1 MLARFFI
8 DRPVFAWVISI
19 IIMLAGIA
27 SIMSLPVAQYPSI
40 APPVISVSTTYTGAD
55 AETVENSVTQILEQ
69 QLTGLDGLL
78 YFSSSSTSDGGASVN
93 ITFEQG
99 TDSDYAQVQVQNKV
113 EQVNSRFPESVQSQG
128 VTVTKSNTDFLLVT
142 AVYDSTD
149 TVSAFDISDYI
160 SSNMQD
166 SIARIEGVGDTRV
179 FGSEYAMRI
188 WLDPTKLA
196 AYELM
201 PSDITSAL
209 GAQNIQVP
217 AGNIGAIPSADSQEL
232 NATVTA
238 QSMMS
243 TPEQFRNIIVKYDAT
258 GANVLLSDVARVEI
272 GSESYSAIPRL
283 NGHPASG
290 IAVMLSPGAN
300 ALDTATRV
308 KEKVAELATNLP
320 DGYEVTFPRDSTDF
334 IKISINEV
342 VHTLAEA
349 VVLVVLVMWLFLQNW
364 RATLIPAI
372 AVPVVLLGTFGV
384 LSAFGFSINTLT
396 MFGIVLSIG
405 LLVDDAIVVVE
416 NVERLMEEENLSP
429 RDATIKSM
437 SEITGALIGI
447 AVVLSAVFLP
457 MAFFGGS
464 IGVIYK
470 QFSVAIVSSMILS
483 VIVAL
488 TLSPTLCASLL
499 KHKTPSE
506 KHGDKLGKSESKGKR
521 QSFFGWF
528 NTKFDNMSNAYAG
541 RVGRMVNQKVRW
553 MIVYAVIIGVLG
565 ALIVR
570 MPTGFLPQEDQG
582 SVMFQV
588 NLPPGA
594 SIKRT
599 RAVGEQITD
608 YLMTEET
615 NTVIRA
621 FSISGFN
628 FSGSGQNAGMGFVS
642 LSPWD
647 DRTEDDESADAL
659 INRMNKNLST
669 IRDANVFALSQPVIQ
684 GLGQSNG
691 FTFELQAAAGT
702 SRDELTSLKSELLNK
717 ARQNELFVGI
727 RDGAL
732 SDTPQLKID
741 IDNGKATALGVSLS
755 DVADTLTSAW
765 AGSYVNDFIDDGRVK
780 KVYIESDAQ
789 YRSKP
794 EDLNEWYVR
803 GTNADGETTMTSFEA
818 FSSSSWSSA
827 PQSLS
832 RFNGI
837 ASYQIQ
843 GAAASGVSSGQ
854 AMAEMERLVD
864 EVGQGKLTYAWSGL
878 SYQEKLSSGQS
889 STLYAISILVVFL
902 ALAALYESWSVPFSV
917 IMVIPLGVVGAALAS
932 TMRGVDNDIYFQVA
946 LLTTIGLAAKNA
958 ILIVEFAEASYQ
970 KGMSLI
976 DAAVNAAKL
985 RLRPIIMTSL
995 AFMFGILPLAISSG
1009 AGANS
1014 RISIGTGIIGGTFT
1028 ATVLGIFLVPM
1039 FFVLVRGLFPKRR
1052 TIYNND
1058 GSEVGGEQTAGAA
1071 STKQLENGHD

>member
-19 IIMLAGIA
+19 IIMLSGIA
-27 SIMSLPVAQYPSI
+27 SIMSLPIAQYPSV

-55 AETVENSVTQILEQ
+55 AQTVENSVTQILEQ

-78 YFSSSSTSDGGASVN
+78 YFSSSSTSDGSASVD
-93 ITFEQG
+93 ITFEQD
-99 TDSDYAQVQVQNKV
+99 TDADYAQVQVQNKV
-113 EQVNSRFPESVQSQG
+113 EQVTSRFPESVQSEG
-128 VTVTKSNTDFLLVT
+128 VTVTKSNTDFLLVV
-142 AVYDSTD
+142 ALYDSKDQSTA
-149 TVSAFDISDYI
+149 SDISDYI
-160 SSNMQD
+160 SSNIED
-166 SIARIEGVGDTRV
+166 ALARVEGVGDTRV

-201 PSDITSAL
+201 PSDVSSAL
-209 GAQNIQVP
+209 ETQNVQVA
-217 AGNIGAIPSADSQEL
+217 AGNIGASPSLANQEL

-243 TPEQFRNIIVKYDAT
+243 KPEQFKNIILKYDAT
-258 GANVLLSDVARVEI
+258 GASVLLSDVARVEL
-272 GSESYSAIPRL
+272 GSESYNIISKL
-283 NGHPASG
+283 NGHPSSG
-290 IAVMLSPGAN
+290 IAIMLSPGAN
-300 ALDTATRV
+300 ALDTATAV
-308 KEKVAELATNLP
+308 KNKVAELQQSLP
-320 DGYEVTFPRDSTDF
+320 DGYDIAFPRDSTNF
-334 IKISINEV
+334 IKISISEV
-342 VHTLAEA
+342 VHTLGEA
-349 VVLVVLVMWLFLQNW
+349 VILVVLVMWLFLQNW

-457 MAFFGGS
+457 MAFFSGS
-464 IGVIYK
+464 TGVIYQ

-488 TLSPTLCASLL
+488 TLSPTLCATFL
-499 KHKTPSE
+499 KHKTPKKNGTTSRISLFTRFNTMF
-506 KHGDKLGKSESKGKR
+506 DKLSESYSSK
-521 QSFFGWF
+521 
-528 NTKFDNMSNAYAG
+528 
-541 RVGRMVNQKVRW
+541 VGRIINKKLRW
-553 MIVYAVIIGVLG
+553 VVVYAVIIGVLG
-565 ALIVR
+565 VLIVR
-570 MPTGFLPQEDQG
+570 MPTGFLPNEDQG
-582 SVMFQV
+582 SIMFQV
-588 NLPPGA
+588 NLPQGA

-599 RAVGEQITD
+599 RAVVDQVQE
-608 YLMTEET
+608 YLLTEE
-615 NTVIRA
+615 NEVVNKA
-621 FSISGFN
+621 FAISGFN
-628 FSGSGQNAGMGFVS
+628 FSGTGQNAGMGFVA
-642 LSPWD
+642 LYPWD

-659 INRMNKNLST
+659 IGRINKNLSG
-669 IRDANVFALSQPVIQ
+669 IRDASVFALSQAVIQ

-702 SRDELTSLKSELLNK
+702 SRAELTELKNKLLVQARQSQLLNSL
-717 ARQNELFVGI
+717 REGT
-727 RDGAL
+727 L
-732 SDTPQLKID
+732 SDTPQLNIE
-741 IDNGKATALGVSLS
+741 IDNVKATSLGLDLS
-755 DVADTLTSAW
+755 DVSSTLTSAW

-789 YRSKP
+789 YRATP
-794 EDLNEWYVR
+794 EALNQWYVR
-803 GTNADGETTMTSFEA
+803 GQNADGDTTMTSFEA

-827 PQSLS
+827 PQTLS

-843 GAAASGVSSGQ
+843 GSAASGVSSGQ
-854 AMAEMERLVD
+854 AMAEMERLAD
-864 EVGQGKLTYAWSGL
+864 EVGQGKLSYSWSGL
-878 SYQEKLSSGQS
+878 SYQEKISSGQS
-889 STLYAISILVVFL
+889 TMLYAISILVVFL

-917 IMVIPLGVVGAALAS
+917 IMVIPLGLVGAALAS
-932 TMRGVDNDIYFQVA
+932 TLRGLENDIYFQVA
-946 LLTTIGLAAKNA
+946 LLTTIGLSAKNA

-970 KGMSLI
+970 KGMSLF

-995 AFMFGILPLAISSG
+995 AFMFGILPLAVSTG

-1014 RISIGTGIIGGTFT
+1014 RISIGTGILGGTFT
-1028 ATVLGIFLVPM
+1028 ATILGIFLVPM
-1039 FFVLVRGLFPKRR
+1039 FFVLVRGLFPSRR
-1052 TIYNND
+1052 PVYGD
-1058 GSEVGGEQTAGAA
+1058 DGEQQQTLVQPTQQVE
-1071 STKQLENGHD
+1071 SDHE

>member
-19 IIMLAGIA
+19 IIMLTGIA
-27 SIMSLPVAQYPSI
+27 SILSLPIAQYPTI
-40 APPVISVSTTYTGAD
+40 APPVISVSTSYTGAD
-55 AETVENSVTQILEQ
+55 AQTVENSVTQILEQ

-78 YFSSSSTSDGGASVN
+78 YFSSTSTSDGSASIQV
-93 ITFEQG
+93 TFDES

-113 EQVNSRFPESVQSQG
+113 DQVTTRLPESVQTEG

-142 AVYDSTD
+142 AVYDATD
-149 TVSAFDISDYI
+149 QVSAFDIADYI
-160 SSNMQD
+160 ASNMQD
-166 SIARIEGVGDTRV
+166 SLARVEGVGDTRV
-179 FGSEYAMRI
+179 FGAEYAMRI

-196 AYELM
+196 AYQLM
-201 PSDITSAL
+201 PSDIVSAL
-209 GAQNIQVP
+209 NAQNVQVP
-217 AGNIGAIPSADSQEL
+217 AGNIGATPALPTQEL

-243 TPEQFRNIIVKYDAT
+243 SPDEFRNIIVKYDAS
-258 GANVLLSDVARVEI
+258 GANILLSDVARVEL
-272 GSESYSAIPRL
+272 GSESYDAIPRL

-290 IAVMLSPGAN
+290 IAIMLSPGAN

-308 KEKVAELATNLP
+308 KDKVAELSASLP
-320 DGYEVTFPRDSTDF
+320 DGWEVTFPRDSTEF
-334 IKISINEV
+334 IKISISEV

-384 LSAFGFSINTLT
+384 LSAFGYSINTLT

-416 NVERLMEEENLSP
+416 NVERLMREKNLSP
-429 RDATIKSM
+429 RDATIESM
-437 SEITGALIGI
+437 SEISSALVGI

-464 IGVIYK
+464 TGVIYK
-470 QFSVAIVSSMILS
+470 QFSIAIVSSMTLS
-483 VIVAL
+483 VVVAL
-488 TLSPTLCASLL
+488 TLSPTLCANLL
-499 KHKTPSE
+499 THNHVSDRQKGFFAAFNRIFDRMTESYTGAVANIVASKI
-506 KHGDKLGKSESKGKR
+506 KWILVYGIIVALLG
-521 QSFFGWF
+521 F
-528 NTKFDNMSNAYAG
+528 
-541 RVGRMVNQKVRW
+541 
-553 MIVYAVIIGVLG
+553 
-565 ALIVR
+565 LIMR
-570 MPTGFLPQEDQG
+570 LPTGFLPQEDQG
-582 SVMFQV
+582 STMFQI

-599 RAVGEQITD
+599 RAVAEQVEN
-608 YLMTEET
+608 YLMTEEKDI
-615 NTVIRA
+615 VIRA

-628 FSGSGQNAGMGFVS
+628 FTGTGQNAGMGFVS
-642 LSPWD
+642 LTPWD

-659 INRMNKNLST
+659 IARMNKNLAS
-669 IRDANVFALSQPVIQ
+669 IRDANIFAMAQPVIQ
-684 GLGQSNG
+684 GLGQSDG
-691 FTFELQAAAGT
+691 FTFELQAAPGT
-702 SRDELTSLKSELLNK
+702 SREELTALKNELLNR
-717 ARQNELFVGI
+717 ARQSNLLTSI
-727 RDGAL
+727 REGAL

-741 IDNGKATALGVSLS
+741 IDNAKATSLGLSLS
-755 DVADTLTSAW
+755 DVASTLTSAW

-780 KVYIESDAQ
+780 KVYIESDAN

-794 EDLNEWYVR
+794 EDLGEWYVR
-803 GTNADGETTMTSFEA
+803 GQNAQGETTMTP
-818 FSSSSWSSA
+818 FSEFATVSWSSA
-827 PQSLS
+827 PQTMS

-837 ASYQIQ
+837 ASYEIQ

-854 AMAEMERLVD
+854 AMAEMERLTE
-864 EVGQGKLTYAWSGL
+864 EVGQGKLTYAWSGM

-917 IMVIPLGVVGAALAS
+917 IMVIPLGVIGAALAA
-932 TMRGVDNDIYFQVA
+932 TMRGLENDIYFQVA
-946 LLTTIGLAAKNA
+946 LLTTIGLASKNA
-958 ILIVEFAEASYQ
+958 ILIVEFAESSYQ
-970 KGMSLI
+970 SGMSLI
-976 DAAVNAAKL
+976 NAAIHAAKL

-995 AFMFGILPLAISSG
+995 AFIFGTLPLAISTG

-1014 RISIGTGIIGGTFT
+1014 RISIGTGIVGGTIT

-1039 FFVLVRGLFPKRR
+1039 FFVLIRGFFPKRR
-1052 TIYNND
+1052 SIHQ
-1058 GSEVGGEQTAGAA
+1058 S
-1071 STKQLENGHD
+1071 

>member
-19 IIMLAGIA
+19 IIMLTGIA
-27 SIMSLPVAQYPSI
+27 SIMSLPIAQYPSV

-55 AETVENSVTQILEQ
+55 AQTVENSVTQILEQ

-78 YFSSSSTSDGGASVN
+78 YFSSSSTSDGSASVD
-93 ITFEQG
+93 ITFEQD
-99 TDSDYAQVQVQNKV
+99 TDADYAQVQVQNKV
-113 EQVNSRFPESVQSQG
+113 EQVSSRFPEAVQSQG
-128 VTVTKSNTDFLLVT
+128 VTVTKSNTDFLLVV
-142 AVYDSTD
+142 AVYDATD
-149 TVSAFDISDYI
+149 QATAADISDYI
-160 SSNMQD
+160 TSNMED
-166 SIARIEGVGDTRV
+166 SLARVEGVGDTRV

-201 PSDITSAL
+201 ASDITSAL
-209 GAQNIQVP
+209 QAQNVQVP
-217 AGNIGAIPSADSQEL
+217 AGNIGASPTLATQEL

-243 TPEQFRNIIVKYDAT
+243 TPEEFRNIIVKYDST
-258 GANVLLSDVARVEI
+258 GANVLLSDVARVEM
-272 GSESYSAIPRL
+272 GSETYGVISRL
-283 NGHPASG
+283 NGHPSSG
-290 IAVMLSPGAN
+290 IAIMLSPGAN
-300 ALDTATRV
+300 ALDTATAV
-308 KEKVAELATNLP
+308 KSKVAELADKLP
-320 DGYEVTFPRDSTDF
+320 TGYETAFPKDSTEF
-334 IKISINEV
+334 IKISITEV

-416 NVERLMEEENLSP
+416 NVERLMEDENLSP

-464 IGVIYK
+464 TGVIYK

-488 TLSPTLCASLL
+488 TLSPTLCATLL
-499 KHKTPSE
+499 KHKAPKKSG
-506 KHGDKLGKSESKGKR
+506 GDKSQQGQR
-521 QSFFGWF
+521 TSFFGKF
-528 NTKFDNMSNAYAG
+528 NAMFNHLTTSYTG
-541 RVGRMVNQKVRW
+541 HVGRIVNQKFRW
-553 MIVYAVIIGVLG
+553 LVVYAIIIGVLSV
-565 ALIVR
+565 LIIR
-570 MPTGFLPQEDQG
+570 MPTGFLPNEDQG
-582 SVMFQV
+582 SIMFQV
-588 NLPPGA
+588 NLPEGA

-599 RAVGEQITD
+599 RAAVEQVED
-608 YLMTEET
+608 YLINEESA
-615 NTVIRA
+615 VVDKA
-621 FSISGFN
+621 FSIAGFN
-628 FSGSGQNAGMGFVS
+628 FSGTGQNAGMGFVS
-642 LSPWD
+642 MYSWD

-659 INRMNKNLST
+659 IERINRNLSS
-669 IRDANVFALSQPVIQ
+669 IRDASVFALSQAVIQ

-702 SRDELTSLKSELLNK
+702 SRDELTTLKNELLTRARQSELITS
-717 ARQNELFVGI
+717 I
-727 RDGAL
+727 REGAL

-741 IDNGKATALGVSLS
+741 IDNSKASALGLS
-755 DVADTLTSAW
+755 MADISDTLTSAW

-780 KVYIESDAQ
+780 KVYIESESA
-789 YRSKP
+789 YRAKP
-794 EDLNEWYVR
+794 EDLHEWYVR
-803 GTNADGETTMTSFEA
+803 GTNADGDTTMTSFEA
-818 FSSSSWSSA
+818 FSSASWSSA

-843 GAAASGVSSGQ
+843 GSAASGVSSGE

-864 EVGQGKLTYAWSGL
+864 EVGQGKLAYSWSGL
-878 SYQEKLSSGQS
+878 SYQEKIASGQS
-889 STLYAISILVVFL
+889 TMLYAISILVVFL

-932 TMRGVDNDIYFQVA
+932 TLRGLENDIYFQVA
-946 LLTTIGLAAKNA
+946 LLTTIGLASKNA
-958 ILIVEFAEASYQ
+958 ILIVEFAEESYQ

-976 DAAVNAAKL
+976 EAAVNAARL

-995 AFMFGILPLAISSG
+995 AFMFGILPLATSSG

-1014 RISIGTGIIGGTFT
+1014 RISIGTGIIGGTLT

-1052 TIYNND
+1052 PVYHDTDNKHP
-1058 GSEVGGEQTAGAA
+1058 EHALVQT
-1071 STKQLENGHD
+1071 QLENGHD

>member
-1 MLARFFI
+1 MFARFFI

-19 IIMLAGIA
+19 IIMLTGLA
-27 SIMSLPVAQYPSI
+27 SIMSLPIAQYPSV

-55 AETVENSVTQILEQ
+55 AQTVENSVTQILEQ

-78 YFSSSSTSDGGASVN
+78 YFSSSSTSDGSASVD
-93 ITFEQG
+93 ITFEQD
-99 TDSDYAQVQVQNKV
+99 TDADYAQVQVQNKV
-113 EQVNSRFPESVQSQG
+113 EQVSSRFPEAVQSEG
-128 VTVTKSNTDFLLVT
+128 VTVTKSNTDFLLVVS
-142 AVYDSTD
+142 VYDANDQVT
-149 TVSAFDISDYI
+149 AADISDYI
-160 SSNMQD
+160 SSNMED
-166 SIARIEGVGDTRV
+166 SLARVEGVGDTRV

-201 PSDITSAL
+201 PSDVTSAL
-209 GAQNIQVP
+209 TAQNVQVP
-217 AGNIGAIPSADSQEL
+217 AGNLGASPTLPNQEL

-243 TPEQFRNIIVKYDAT
+243 TAEEFRNIILKYSST
-258 GANVLLSDVARVEI
+258 GANVLLSDVARVEK
-272 GSESYSAIPRL
+272 GSESYGVISRL
-283 NGHPASG
+283 NSHPASG
-290 IAVMLSPGAN
+290 IAIMLSPGAN
-300 ALDTATRV
+300 ALDTATAV
-308 KEKVAELATNLP
+308 KNKVAELAANMP
-320 DGYEVTFPRDSTDF
+320 AGYEIAFPKDSTEF
-334 IKISINEV
+334 IKISITEV

-416 NVERLMEEENLSP
+416 NVERLMEDENLSP

-464 IGVIYK
+464 TGVIYK

-488 TLSPTLCASLL
+488 TLSPTLCATLL
-499 KHKTPSE
+499 KHKSPKNS
-506 KHGDKLGKSESKGKR
+506 GDKNQRKTKR
-521 QSFFGWF
+521 TSFFAKF
-528 NTKFDNMSNAYAG
+528 NAMFDKLTASYSN
-541 RVGRMVNQKVRW
+541 RVGRIVNQKFRW
-553 MIVYAVIIGVLG
+553 LVVYAIIIGALSVL
-565 ALIVR
+565 IIR
-570 MPTGFLPQEDQG
+570 MPTGFLPNEDQG
-582 SVMFQV
+582 SIMFQV
-588 NLPPGA
+588 NLAEGA

-599 RAVGEQITD
+599 SAAVAQVED
-608 YLMTEET
+608 YLLNEET
-615 NTVIRA
+615 DVVDRA

-628 FSGSGQNAGMGFVS
+628 FSGTGQNAGMGFIS
-642 LSPWD
+642 LHPWD

-659 INRMNKNLST
+659 INRINKNLSGM
-669 IRDANVFALSQPVIQ
+669 RDASVFALNQAVIQ

-702 SRDELTSLKSELLNK
+702 TRDELTALKNELMSRAQQSELITSV
-717 ARQNELFVGI
+717 RE
-727 RDGAL
+727 GAL
-732 SDTPQLKID
+732 SNTPQLNID
-741 IDNGKATALGVSLS
+741 IDNRKANALGLAMS
-755 DVADTLTSAW
+755 DISNTLTAAW

-780 KVYIESDAQ
+780 KVYVESDAQ

-794 EDLNEWYVR
+794 RDLNDWYVR
-803 GTNADGETTMTSFEA
+803 GSNADGETTMTSFET
-818 FSSSSWSSA
+818 FSTYSWSSA

-843 GAAASGVSSGQ
+843 GSAASGVSSGE
-854 AMAEMERLVD
+854 AMAEMERLVE
-864 EVGQGKLTYAWSGL
+864 EVGQGKLAYSWSGL
-878 SYQEKLSSGQS
+878 SYQEEIASGQS
-889 STLYAISILVVFL
+889 TTLYAISILVVFL

-932 TMRGVDNDIYFQVA
+932 TLRGLENDIYFQVA

-958 ILIVEFAEASYQ
+958 ILIVEFAEESYQ

-976 DAAVNAAKL
+976 DSAVNAARL

-995 AFMFGILPLAISSG
+995 AFMFGILPLATSTG

-1014 RISIGTGIIGGTFT
+1014 RISIGTGIIGGTLT
-1028 ATVLGIFLVPM
+1028 ATLLGIFLVPM
-1039 FFVLVRGLFPKRR
+1039 FFVLVRGLFPARR
-1052 TIYNND
+1052 PVYSDTIN
-1058 GSEVGGEQTAGAA
+1058 EHTEQV
-1071 STKQLENGHD
+1071 SSQKQLENGHD

>member
-1 MLARFFI
+1 MFARFFI

-19 IIMLAGIA
+19 IIMLTGLA
-27 SIMSLPVAQYPSI
+27 SIMSLPIAQYPSV

-55 AETVENSVTQILEQ
+55 AQTVENSVTQILEQ

-78 YFSSSSTSDGGASVN
+78 YFSSSSTSDGSASVD
-93 ITFEQG
+93 ITFEQN
-99 TDSDYAQVQVQNKV
+99 TDADYAQVQVQNKV
-113 EQVNSRFPESVQSQG
+113 EQVSSRFPEAVQSEG
-128 VTVTKSNTDFLLVT
+128 VTVTKSNTDFLLVVS
-142 AVYDSTD
+142 VYDANDQVT
-149 TVSAFDISDYI
+149 AADISDYI
-160 SSNMQD
+160 SSNMED
-166 SIARIEGVGDTRV
+166 SLARVEGVGDTRV

-196 AYELM
+196 AYDLM
-201 PSDITSAL
+201 PSDVTSAL
-209 GAQNIQVP
+209 TAQNVQVP
-217 AGNIGAIPSADSQEL
+217 AGSLGASPTLPNQEL

-243 TPEQFRNIIVKYDAT
+243 TADEFRNIILKYSST
-258 GANVLLSDVARVEI
+258 GANVLLSDVARVEK
-272 GSESYSAIPRL
+272 GSESYGVISRL
-283 NGHPASG
+283 NSHPASG
-290 IAVMLSPGAN
+290 IAIMLSPGAN
-300 ALDTATRV
+300 ALDTATAV
-308 KEKVAELATNLP
+308 KNKVAELAANMP
-320 DGYEVTFPRDSTDF
+320 AGYEIAFPKDSTEF
-334 IKISINEV
+334 IKISITEV

-416 NVERLMEEENLSP
+416 NVERLMEDENLSP

-464 IGVIYK
+464 TGVIYK

-488 TLSPTLCASLL
+488 TLSPTLCATLL
-499 KHKTPSE
+499 KHKSPKDSTDKNQRKTKRTSFFA
-506 KHGDKLGKSESKGKR
+506 KFNAMFDKLTTSYS
-521 QSFFGWF
+521 S
-528 NTKFDNMSNAYAG
+528 
-541 RVGRMVNQKVRW
+541 RVGKIVNQKVRW
-553 MIVYAVIIGVLG
+553 LVVYAIIIGGLSI
-565 ALIVR
+565 LIIR
-570 MPTGFLPQEDQG
+570 MPTGFLPNEDQG
-582 SVMFQV
+582 SIMFQV
-588 NLPPGA
+588 NLAEGA

-599 RAVGEQITD
+599 SAAVSQVED
-608 YLMTEET
+608 YLLNEESD
-615 NTVIRA
+615 VVDRA

-628 FSGSGQNAGMGFVS
+628 FSGTGQNAGMGFIS
-642 LSPWD
+642 LYPWD

-659 INRMNKNLST
+659 INRINKNLSG
-669 IRDANVFALSQPVIQ
+669 IRDASVFALNQAVIQ

-702 SRDELTSLKSELLNK
+702 SRDELTALKNELMSRAQQSELITSV
-717 ARQNELFVGI
+717 RE
-727 RDGAL
+727 GAL
-732 SDTPQLKID
+732 SNTPQLNID
-741 IDNGKATALGVSLS
+741 IDNSKANALGLAMS
-755 DVADTLTSAW
+755 DISNTLTAAW

-780 KVYIESDAQ
+780 KVYVESDAQ

-794 EDLNEWYVR
+794 RDLNDWYVR
-803 GTNADGETTMTSFEA
+803 GSNADGEITMTSFET
-818 FSSSSWSSA
+818 FSTYSWSSA

-843 GAAASGVSSGQ
+843 GSAATGVSSGE
-854 AMAEMERLVD
+854 AMAEMERLVE
-864 EVGQGKLTYAWSGL
+864 EVGQGKLAYSWSGL
-878 SYQEKLSSGQS
+878 SYQEKIASGQS
-889 STLYAISILVVFL
+889 TILYAISILVVFL

-932 TMRGVDNDIYFQVA
+932 TLRGLENDIYFQVA

-958 ILIVEFAEASYQ
+958 ILIVEFAEESYQ

-976 DAAVNAAKL
+976 DAAVNAARL

-995 AFMFGILPLAISSG
+995 AFMFGILPLATSTG

-1014 RISIGTGIIGGTFT
+1014 RISIGTGIIGGTLT
-1028 ATVLGIFLVPM
+1028 ATLLGIFLVPM
-1039 FFVLVRGLFPKRR
+1039 FFVLVRGLFPARR
-1052 TIYNND
+1052 PVYSDTINKHT
-1058 GSEVGGEQTAGAA
+1058 EQV
-1071 STKQLENGHD
+1071 SSQKQLENGHD